1 VSVESVSASQKAD
14 FWAIVEL
21 FGHQRIAGH
30 VTEASIGGCQFVRV
44 DIPASGEKPAFT
56 RLLGHG
62 AIYAVNIVSEAV
74 ARAAA
79 SSLRVE
85 PVSVY
90 DLGPLLQQRIPPI
103 DCSDSE
109 FDLEVP

>member
-1 VSVESVSASQKAD
+1 MNEKSD

-30 VTEASIGGCQFVRV
+30 VTEASVGGCQFVRV

-56 RLLGHG
+56 RLLGQG
-62 AIYAVNIVSEAV
+62 AIYAINIVSEDV
-74 ARAAA
+74 ARMAA
-79 SSLRVE
+79 SALRTE

-90 DLGPLLQQRIPPI
+90 DLGPLLRQRLQTDGDDPPE
-103 DCSDSE
+103 E
-109 FDLEVP
+109 FF

>member
-1 VSVESVSASQKAD
+1 MSGKSSSANQTAD

-21 FGHQRIAGH
+21 FGHQRLAGH
-30 VTEASIGGCQFVRV
+30 VTEASVGGCQFVRV

-56 RLLGHG
+56 RLLGQG
-62 AIYAVNIVSEAV
+62 AIYAINIVSEDV

-79 SSLRVE
+79 SSMRSE

-90 DLGPLLQQRIPPI
+90 DLAPLLKQRLAH
-103 DCSDSE
+103 DSDDDPREE
-109 FDLEVP
+109 FF